1 MATMFGVKQP
11 KAGDGTPAQK
21 VVAKVGMFES
31 NCEQTKVKSGH
42 GPDAFLEIAAKG
54 LVLLI

>member
-1 MATMFGVKQP
+1 MFGVKQP
-11 KAGDGTPAQK
+11 KVGDGTPAQK